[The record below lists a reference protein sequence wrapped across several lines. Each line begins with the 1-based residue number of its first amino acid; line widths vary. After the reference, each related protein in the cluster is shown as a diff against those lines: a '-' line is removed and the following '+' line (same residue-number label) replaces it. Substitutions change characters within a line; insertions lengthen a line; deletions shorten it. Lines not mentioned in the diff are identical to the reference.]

1 MIDITSI
8 VNAVIALLAAVVS
21 TFLVPWIKGKVEAQ
35 KLEKVADWVTIA
47 VSAAEQIYKESG
59 MGEKKKQYVLD
70 FLQDKGL
77 TVDINSV
84 DAMIEAAVYGLK
96 EK

>member
-1 MIDITSI
+1 MIVITSI

-21 TFLVPWIKGKVEAQ
+21 TFLVPWIKEKVEAQ
-35 KLEKVADWVTIA
+35 KLEKIMDWVTIA
-47 VSAAEQIYKESG
+47 VSAAEQIYNESG

-70 FLQDKGL
+70 FLEDKGL
-77 TVDINSV
+77 TIDINSV

>member
-35 KLEKVADWVTIA
+35 KLEKIMDWVTIA
-47 VSAAEQIYKESG
+47 VSAAEQIYNESG

-70 FLQDKGL
+70 FLEGKGL

>member
-35 KLEKVADWVTIA
+35 KLEKIIDWVTIA
-47 VSAAEQIYKESG
+47 VSAAEQIYNESG

-70 FLQDKGL
+70 FLEDKGL

>member
-21 TFLVPWIKGKVEAQ
+21 TFLIPWIKGKVEAQ
-35 KLEKVADWVTIA
+35 KLEKIMDWVTIA
-47 VSAAEQIYKESG
+47 VSAAEQIYNESG

-70 FLQDKGL
+70 FLEDKGL

>member
-35 KLEKVADWVTIA
+35 KLEKIMDWVTIA

-70 FLQDKGL
+70 FLEDKGL

>member
-35 KLEKVADWVTIA
+35 KLEKIVDWVTIA
-47 VSAAEQIYKESG
+47 VSAAEQIYNESG

-70 FLQDKGL
+70 FLEGKGL

>member
-21 TFLVPWIKGKVEAQ
+21 TFLVPWMKGKVEAQ
-35 KLEKVADWVTIA
+35 KLEKIMDWVTIA
-47 VSAAEQIYKESG
+47 VSAAEQIYNESG

-70 FLQDKGL
+70 FLEGKGL

>member
-35 KLEKVADWVTIA
+35 KLEKIMDWVTIA

-59 MGEKKKQYVLD
+59 IGEKKKQYVLD
-70 FLQDKGL
+70 FLEGKGL

>member
-21 TFLVPWIKGKVEAQ
+21 TFLVPWIKEKVEAQ
-35 KLEKVADWVTIA
+35 KLEKIMDWVTIA
-47 VSAAEQIYKESG
+47 VSAAEQIYNESG

-70 FLQDKGL
+70 FLEDKGL
-77 TVDINSV
+77 TIDINSV

>member
-47 VSAAEQIYKESG
+47 VSAAEQIYNESG

-70 FLQDKGL
+70 FLEGKGL

>member
-35 KLEKVADWVTIA
+35 KLEKIMDWVTIA
-47 VSAAEQIYKESG
+47 VSAAEQIYNESG

-70 FLQDKGL
+70 FLEGKGR
-77 TVDINSV
+77 TGDINSV

>member
-1 MIDITSI
+1 M
-8 VNAVIALLAAVVS
+8 S

-35 KLEKVADWVTIA
+35 KLEKIMDWVTIA
-47 VSAAEQIYKESG
+47 VSAAEQIYNESG

-70 FLQDKGL
+70 FLEGKGL

>member
-35 KLEKVADWVTIA
+35 KLEKIMDWVTIA

-59 MGEKKKQYVLD
+59 IGEKKKQYVLD
-70 FLQDKGL
+70 FLEDKGL

>member
-35 KLEKVADWVTIA
+35 KLEKIMDWVTIA
-47 VSAAEQIYKESG
+47 VSAAEQIYNESG
-59 MGEKKKQYVLD
+59 MGENKKQYVLD
-70 FLQDKGL
+70 FLEDKGL

>member
-35 KLEKVADWVTIA
+35 KLEKIMDWVTIA

-59 MGEKKKQYVLD
+59 IGEKKKQYVLD
-70 FLQDKGL
+70 FLEDKGL

-96 EK
+96 

>member
-35 KLEKVADWVTIA
+35 KLEKIMDWVTIA
-47 VSAAEQIYKESG
+47 VSAAEQIYNESG
-59 MGEKKKQYVLD
+59 MGEKKKQFVLD
-70 FLQDKGL
+70 FLEGKGL
-77 TVDINSV
+77 MVDINSV

>member
-47 VSAAEQIYKESG
+47 VSAAEQIYNESG

-70 FLQDKGL
+70 FLEDKGL